1 MDLLHH
7 YNYWVVVLLMM
18 AGLYIVIS
26 TRSYLKKVVGLNL
39 FQTSVIIFYI
49 SMADVAGGVAPI
61 IAEGVPTEGYTNPLP
76 HVLMLTAIVVGVST
90 TAVGLALIVR
100 VNEAYGSVE
109 EDEIVRHDFDA

>member
-1 MDLLHH
+1 MEFFHH

-49 SMADVAGGVAPI
+49 SMGDVYGGAAPI
-61 IAEGVPTEGYTNPLP
+61 IADGIPVEGYSNPLP

-90 TAVGLALIVR
+90 TAVGLGLIVR
-100 VNEAYGSVE
+100 INEAYGSVE
-109 EDEIVRHDFDA
+109 EDEIVRHEFDA